1 MSPTLIAGTIIVNL
15 ALVAY
20 SIAIITEQRQKQVG
34 NRVLTFITLG
44 VFFDIVATI
53 CMVMGSTH
61 SFMSSHGFLG
71 YSALLGMVVDCIL
84 LWRFRSSY
92 GAGQIVTKG
101 LHLYSR
107 IAYSWW
113 VIAYITGAMI
123 VAMRYA

>member
-1 MSPTLIAGTIIVNL
+1 MTPILLAGTIIVNL

-20 SIAIITEQRQKQVG
+20 SIAIVTEQRQKQVG
-34 NRVLTFITLG
+34 NRVLTFITIG

-71 YSALLGMVVDCIL
+71 YSALLVMVIDCIL
-84 LWRFRSSY
+84 LWRFRNANGPDQLVS
-92 GAGQIVTKG
+92 KG

-107 IAYSWW
+107 VAYSWW

-123 VAMRYA
+123 VAMRHA

>member
-1 MSPTLIAGTIIVNL
+1 MSPILIAGTIIVNL
-15 ALVAY
+15 ALIAY
-20 SIAIITEQRQKQVG
+20 TVAIISEQRQKRVTS
-34 NRVLTFITLG
+34 RVLAFLSVG
-44 VFFDIVATI
+44 VFFDIMATV

-71 YSALLGMVVDCIL
+71 YSALLVMVVDCIL

-107 IAYSWW
+107 FAYLWW
-113 VIAYITGAMI
+113 VIAYITGALI
-123 VAMRYA
+123 VAMRHV